1 MVENREFR
9 RFHRLLTAEKNAK
22 RCYDC
27 YLYRV
32 TATLVG
38 RFDTVDSDPC
48 PGDAQARC
56 CGFGN
61 FGHFGLACGRL
72 VIQRVTQVEAKY
84 TVPGFPEHTTTIE
97 RHAIERGN
105 SGNAGCMVDRVPCR
119 GGAGADN

>member
-22 RCYDC
+22 RCYDYDC
-27 YLYRV
+27 YVYRV

-38 RFDTVDSDPC
+38 WFDAVDTDPC

-72 VIQRVTQVEAKY
+72 VIQRVTQVEAKA
-84 TVPGFPEHTTTIE
+84 
-97 RHAIERGN
+97 RKNGN
-105 SGNAGCMVDRVPCR
+105 
-119 GGAGADN
+119 